1 MPGPFASW
9 SLMVLVPA
17 LWLGAAAASVEAAP
31 PSTAYKLVFADE
43 FNGSA
48 LDTVKWIDQYPWGR
62 THNHDAY
69 MASSN
74 VLFPGD
80 GTVTLKAERVAQ
92 GGKAFTSGVIS
103 TGYSLGKWDGGY
115 FEARIL
121 LPTTPGS
128 WPAFWGLDSGWPPE
142 ADIMEYPLTTNGGS
156 SGYPT
161 TDYHTAWHYKNT
173 SGGNSAGAGRVN
185 PSSASALNTAYHT
198 FGMEWTS
205 DTSAKFFF
213 NGVQVSSFSDATAI
227 TQMTSM
233 YLILNYAVGGWPGTP
248 SLTQWA
254 AGASDETKVDWVR
267 VWQKPTVTGTV
278 SFSGTATGGS
288 WDTAARWSG
297 SVPKFEDQIAAFGSN
312 STSAL
317 TLDWNQARTVGG
329 LAFSSTTTAYT
340 IGDTGASLQLARSSG
355 TPTISLAAANT
366 RAQSIAS
373 RIELYEATTAIAND
387 SAQTLSLT
395 GTLVGEGALTVD
407 GTGTVVFANN
417 NTYTG
422 DTTIDSGAAGPA
434 VARVTRS
441 RPFGTGT
448 VTLGATGNATTARIE
463 IQDTRSVPN
472 TIRFSG
478 RHNSSVGLLNIGGTN
493 DFQGMIVAV
502 TGGTSYVIQ
511 SDAGLMRFSGSAAD
525 AGGVALTSAATGH
538 RTFTLQGAG
547 RGEIA
552 GGITN
557 GSGTVHLLKTGAGTW
572 SITGSTAHT
581 GTTTIQAGTL
591 RLATATALAASP
603 TVVVG
608 GTLTIDSGLTPR
620 LPRLRLAGGT
630 VQAAS
635 VLVNAASGIGRL
647 EVQSGG
653 FASRPLMSV
662 TGGGIVEMLGS
673 DGELQV
679 GTLVVDQASG
689 SRVDVGGSRLSI
701 SAGGISQAALLADL
715 VAGRGSGGW
724 DGGVGITS
732 AAAAAAIAAGEFR
745 AVGWIDAGAGGFTVA
760 FAAPGDSDLD
770 GLVDILDAANVLG
783 AGRYDTGSPASWNNG
798 DFNYDGVVDVLDAG
812 DFIASGLY
820 DAGGYLTAGA
830 AGPIAAVPEPADG
843 MAAGLAAIA
852 LAVSRVTSRRSARP
866 RPPAGSTRRPR
877 RRLRS
882 PPGSFST

>member
-1 MPGPFASW
+1 MPAPFPSR
-9 SLMVLVPA
+9 SLPALVPV
-17 LWLGAAAASVEAAP
+17 LWLAVAAAPSAAAP
-31 PSTAYKLVFADE
+31 PSTTYKLVFADE
-43 FNGSA
+43 FNGSG
-48 LDTVKWIDQYPWGR
+48 LDTVKWIDAYPWGR

-92 GGKAFTSGVIS
+92 GGKTFTSGVIS
-103 TGYSLGKWDGGY
+103 TGYTIEKWDGGY

-142 ADIMEYPLTTNGGS
+142 ADIMEFPLTTDGGAN
-156 SGYPT
+156 GYPN

-185 PSSASALNTAYHT
+185 PSSASALNTGWHT

-205 DTSAKFFF
+205 DVSAKFFF
-213 NGVQVSSFSDATAI
+213 DGVQVSSFSDATAI
-227 TQMTSM
+227 SQMTSM

-248 SLTQWA
+248 SLTQWPA
-254 AGASDETKVDWVR
+254 AASDQTKVDWVR

-278 SFSGTATGGS
+278 SLSGTAAGGS

-297 SVPKFEDQIAAFGSN
+297 GVPRFEDQIVALGSN
-312 STSAL
+312 TNSAL

-329 LAFSSTTTAYT
+329 LAFSSTTTSYT
-340 IGDTGASLQLARSSG
+340 VGDAGASLQLARSSG
-355 TPTISLAAANT
+355 TPTISLAAVNA
-366 RAQSIAS
+366 RPQAIAS

-395 GTLVGEGALTVD
+395 GTIVGEGALTVD

-472 TIRFSG
+472 TIRFAG
-478 RHNSSVGLLNIGGTN
+478 RTNATVGLLNIGGTN
-493 DFQGMIVAV
+493 DFQGTIVAV
-502 TGGTSYVIQ
+502 AGGTSYVIQ
-511 SDAGLMRFSGSAAD
+511 SDAGLMRLTGTAAD
-525 AGGVALTSAATGH
+525 AGGVALTSAATGS

-557 GSGTVHLLKTGAGTW
+557 GSGTVHLLKAGAGTW

-603 TVVVG
+603 TVVAG
-608 GTLTIDSGLTPR
+608 GTLAIDSGLTPR
-620 LPRLRLAGGT
+620 MPRLLLAGGT

-635 VLVNAASGIGRL
+635 VLVNAAAGIGRL
-647 EVQSGG
+647 EVQAGG

-662 TGGGIVEMLGS
+662 SGGGVVELQGAGG
-673 DGELQV
+673 DLQV
-679 GTLVVDQASG
+679 GTLVVDQATG
-689 SRVDVGGSRLSI
+689 GRLDVGRARLSVA
-701 SAGGISQAALLADL
+701 AGGISQAALLADL
-715 VAGRGSGGW
+715 VAGLGSGGW

-732 AAAAAAIAAGEFR
+732 GAAAAAIAAGKSR
-745 AVGWIDAGAGGFTVA
+745 TLGWIDSGAGAFTVA
-760 FAAPGDSDLD
+760 FAAPGDTDLD
-770 GLVDILDAANVLG
+770 GLIDILDAANLLG
-783 AGRYDTGSPASWNNG
+783 GGRYDTGSAATWSNG
-798 DFNYDGVVDVLDAG
+798 DFNYDGVVDVLDAS

-820 DAGGYLTAGA
+820 DAGGYLAAGA
-830 AGPIAAVPEPADG
+830 AEPIAAVPEPSTAG
-843 MAAGLAAIA
+843 GLAAVV
-852 LAVSRVTSRRSARP
+852 LAVSRALCRRSAPR
-866 RPPAGSTRRPR
+866 RPPADSIRPPRRPR
-877 RRLRS
+877 RS
-882 PPGSFST
+882 PPGSPST

>member
-1 MPGPFASW
+1 MPASLPSRSPCLW
-9 SLMVLVPA
+9 AAV
-17 LWLGAAAASVEAAP
+17 LWLALPASGGMAAP
-31 PSTAYKLVFADE
+31 PSATYKLVFADE
-43 FNGSA
+43 FNGAA
-48 LDTVKWIDQYPWGR
+48 LDTVKWIDAYPWGR

-80 GTVTLKAERVAQ
+80 GTATLKAERVAQ

-103 TGYSLGKWDGGY
+103 TGYSLGRWDGGY

-128 WPAFWGLDSGWPPE
+128 WPAFWGLDNGWPPE
-142 ADIMEYPLTTNGGS
+142 ADIMEFPLSTNGGT

-161 TDYHTAWHYKNT
+161 TDYHTAWHYTNT

-185 PSSASALNTAYHT
+185 PASAGALNTAWHT

-205 DTSAKFFF
+205 DSTAAFFF
-213 NGVQVSSFSDATAI
+213 NGTQVSSFTNATAI
-227 TQMTSM
+227 SQMTSM

-248 SLTQWA
+248 SLAQWP
-254 AGASDETKVDWVR
+254 AGASDQTKIDWVR

-288 WDTAARWSG
+288 WDTASRWSG
-297 SVPKFEDQIAAFGSN
+297 GVPRFEDQVAAFGSN
-312 STSAL
+312 TSAAVA
-317 TLDWNQARTVGG
+317 LDWNQARTIGG
-329 LAFSSTTTAYT
+329 LAFSSTTTSYT
-340 IGDTGASLQLARSSG
+340 VGDAGASLQLARSSG
-355 TPTISLAAANT
+355 TPTVALAAATT
-366 RAQSIAS
+366 RPQTVAS
-373 RIELYEATTAIAND
+373 RLELYEATTAVVND
-387 SAQTLSLT
+387 STQTLSLT
-395 GTLVGEGALTVD
+395 GTIVGEGALTVD

-448 VTLGATGNATTARIE
+448 VTLGAAGNATTARIE

-478 RHNSSVGLLNIGGTN
+478 RANASVGLLNIGGTN
-493 DFQGMIVAV
+493 DFQGTIVAV
-502 TGGTSYVIQ
+502 VGGTGYVIQ
-511 SDAGLMRFSGSAAD
+511 ADAGLMRFTGTAAG
-525 AGGVALTSAATGH
+525 AGGVALTAGATGN

-557 GSGTVHLLKTGAGTW
+557 GSGTVHLLKTGGGSWTI
-572 SITGSTAHT
+572 SGSTAHT

-608 GTLTIDSGLTPR
+608 GTLAIDAGVTPR
-620 LPRLRLAGGT
+620 LPRLRLAGGS
-630 VQAAS
+630 VQASS
-635 VLVNAASGIGRL
+635 VLVNATSGIGRL
-647 EVQSGG
+647 EVQAGG
-653 FASRPLMSV
+653 FAAQPAVSV
-662 TGGGIVEMLGS
+662 TGGGIVELQGLGT
-673 DGELQV
+673 ELRM
-679 GTLVVDQASG
+679 GTLIVDQASG
-689 SRVDVGGSRLSI
+689 GLVDVGGARLAVA
-701 SAGGISQAALLADL
+701 AGGISHAALLADL
-715 VAGRGSGGW
+715 AAGRGSGDW
-724 DGGVGITS
+724 DGTTGITS
-732 AAAAAAIAAGEFR
+732 SAAAAAIAAGEVR
-745 AVGWIDAGAGGFTVA
+745 TVGWIDAGAGGIAVA
-760 FAAPGDSDLD
+760 FAAPGDTDLD

-783 AGRYDTGSPASWNNG
+783 GARYDTGAAGVWSTG

-812 DFIASGLY
+812 DFAASGLY
-820 DAGGYLTAGA
+820 DAGGYLPAGA
-830 AGPIAAVPEPADG
+830 SMPVAAVPEPAAG
-843 MAAGLAAIA
+843 VAAGVGAGVLA
-852 LAVSRVTSRRSARP
+852 LSRARSRRSARP
-866 RPPAGSTRRPR
+866 PR
-877 RRLRS
+877 RGGSSRPQRLSR
-882 PPGSFST
+882 